1 MATNTTPV
9 KSKSSA
15 KDYRKRIAWTQ
26 RSRRITQ
33 LAFATF
39 IILMSV
45 VHYSSTVDGATPSI
59 DALCPFGGIETV
71 QRFIANGGLFI
82 PKTHLSN
89 IVLLIGL
96 TIGVVLA
103 GGAFCGWVCPFG
115 ALQDGLTWLRK
126 KLHIKE
132 ILIAP
137 QADRILRY
145 GRYVV
150 LVLILIQTISTM
162 KLWFADFDLYRTIFG
177 LGWLFEFNLAT
188 NWPVYTIALLVI
200 GGSFLIE
207 RAWCRYLCPLGGA
220 ISLFGKFSLLRIRRT
235 GDTCKSCALCE
246 RPCPVKLPVASANTI
261 SSNCIGCLECVAA
274 CPRHDTLDV
283 RLAPVWLDPL
293 MKQAPAPEVSDAR

>member
-1 MATNTTPV
+1 MTTTLIPP
-9 KSKSSA
+9 KPKTSA
-15 KDYRKRIAWTQ
+15 KDYRKRIVWTQ
-26 RSRRITQ
+26 RSRRLTQ
-33 LAFATF
+33 LAFAAF
-39 IILMSV
+39 IIIMSV
-45 VHYSSTVDGATPSI
+45 VHNLSAVDGATPSI
-59 DALCPFGGIETV
+59 DALCPFGGIETL
-71 QRFIANGGLFI
+71 QRFIASGGQFI

-103 GGAFCGWVCPFG
+103 GGAFCGLVCPFG

-132 ILIAP
+132 IIVAP
-137 QADRILRY
+137 QADRVLRY
-145 GRYVV
+145 GRYLV
-150 LVLILIQTISTM
+150 LALILIQTISTV
-162 KLWFADFDLYRTIFG
+162 KLWFADFDPYRTIFG

-188 NWPVYTIALLVI
+188 NWPAYTIALLVI

-235 GDTCKSCALCE
+235 GDSCKSCAVCE
-246 RPCPVKLPVASANTI
+246 RPCPVKLPVATSNTI

-283 RLAPVWLDPL
+283 RLAPVWLDPFTRP
-293 MKQAPAPEVSDAR
+293 ATAPEVSDAR

>member
-1 MATNTTPV
+1 MAANTLPL
-9 KSKSSA
+9 KPKSSA
-15 KDYRKRIAWTQ
+15 KDYRKRIVLTQ
-26 RSRRITQ
+26 RARRISQ
-33 LAFATF
+33 LSFAAF
-39 IILMSV
+39 IIVMSV
-45 VHYSSTVDGATPSI
+45 VHYLSAVDGATPSI
-59 DALCPFGGIETV
+59 DALCPFGGIETL
-71 QRFIANGGLFI
+71 QRFIASGGLFI

-89 IVLLIGL
+89 LVLLIGL
-96 TIGVVLA
+96 TVGVVLA

-132 ILIAP
+132 ILVAP
-137 QADRILRY
+137 KADRVLRY

-150 LVLILIQTISTM
+150 LALILIQTISTV
-162 KLWFADFDLYRTIFG
+162 KLWFADFDPYRTIFG
-177 LGWLFEFNLAT
+177 LGWLFEFNLEA
-188 NWPVYTIALLVI
+188 NWPAYTIALLVI
-200 GGSFLIE
+200 GGSFMIE

-246 RPCPVKLPVASANTI
+246 RPCPVKLPVATADTM

-293 MKQAPAPEVSDAR
+293 MKQTPTPEVSDAR

>member
-1 MATNTTPV
+1 MATNIIPL
-9 KSKSSA
+9 KPKSSA
-15 KDYRKRIAWTQ
+15 NDYRKRIVWTQ

-33 LAFATF
+33 FAFAAF
-39 IILMSV
+39 IIIMSV
-45 VHYSSTVDGATPSI
+45 MHNLSTVGGATPSI
-59 DALCPFGGIETV
+59 DALCPFGGIETL
-71 QRFIANGGLFI
+71 QRFIASGGLFI

-132 ILIAP
+132 IMVAP
-137 QADRILRY
+137 KADRVLRY
-145 GRYVV
+145 GRYLV
-150 LVLILIQTISTM
+150 LALILIQTISTV
-162 KLWFADFDLYRTIFG
+162 KLWFADFDPYRTIFG
-177 LGWLFEFNLAT
+177 LGWLFEFNLEA
-188 NWPVYTIALLVI
+188 NWPAYTIALLII
-200 GGSFLIE
+200 GGSLLIE

-220 ISLFGKFSLLRIRRT
+220 ISLLGKVSFLRIRRT
-235 GDTCKSCALCE
+235 GESCKGCAVCE
-246 RPCPVKLPVASANTI
+246 RPCPVKLLVATANTI

-293 MKQAPAPEVSDAR
+293 KKQASTPEVSNAR